1 VTGGSQR
8 RSPVAEISVGRPP
21 PPPPPSWKMTNFRK
35 FWPIRGLKTAF
46 SSANGGGGFVGN
58 LEGFA
63 LPPPEKVNFRH
74 RRPQNAFDSI
84 MLSCILSNSTQLS
97 VNLLTSVLNNCIL
110 SFPQNLFNC
119 DYHLIFDR
127 NCPPIKTKIS
137 LLAGSYDQLGSPSKI
152 NNLPSFAF
160 TPLGG
165 NQRWQ
170 HHDLTTRISSSDQ
183 AHFTSEIV
191 GSILSADSGHLCTYQ
206 C

>member
-1 VTGGSQR
+1 
-8 RSPVAEISVGRPP
+8 VAEISVGRPP
-21 PPPPPSWKMTNFRK
+21 PPPTFVENDEFSEILTYKRAKNSLFECKWGRGVCRK
-35 FWPIRGLKTAF
+35 FK
-46 SSANGGGGFVGN
+46 SFVGN
-58 LEGFA
+58 LE
-63 LPPPEKVNFRH
+63 VNFRH
-74 RRPQNAFDSI
+74 WRPQNAFDSI

-170 HHDLTTRISSSDQ
+170 HHDLPTRISSSDQ